1 MYVFCFVLS
10 SRPSL
15 VHFRFLFPSSHRTLD
30 STLNRDPSWEDEF
43 IGFCGRPLS
52 LRLGMMNSNTQEGE
66 GGADTPSPRCGG
78 GGGENEAR
86 EAWERRAAA
95 APLHACSNITYV
107 VTCFLHAVRPA
118 GHHSCSLEP
127 SYLKLNISKLVV
139 DGKLE

>member
-1 MYVFCFVLS
+1 MKQG
-10 SRPSL
+10 RHGNAAP
-15 VHFRFLFPSSHRTLD
+15 PHR
-30 STLNRDPSWEDEF
+30 
-43 IGFCGRPLS
+43 
-52 LRLGMMNSNTQEGE
+52 
-66 GGADTPSPRCGG
+66 
-78 GGGENEAR
+78 
-86 EAWERRAAA
+86 